1 MTNMGAA
8 VARGPVARL
17 QAIVQQ
23 LAALEREL
31 FELDFPVAGARVA
44 VVVEQLGHDLT
55 NKLRGE
61 GRLCHDEEGDGPSI
75 SDAVHRHDRQWPA

>member
-1 MTNMGAA
+1 MTNMVAA

-23 LAALEREL
+23 REV

-44 VVVEQLGHDLT
+44 VVVEQLGHALT

-75 SDAVHRHDRQWPA
+75 SDAPA

>member
-1 MTNMGAA
+1 MTNMVAA

-23 LAALEREL
+23 REL

-44 VVVEQLGHDLT
+44 VVVEQLGYALT

-61 GRLCHDEEGDGPSI
+61 AASVTTKMAEHF
-75 SDAVHRHDRQWPA
+75 